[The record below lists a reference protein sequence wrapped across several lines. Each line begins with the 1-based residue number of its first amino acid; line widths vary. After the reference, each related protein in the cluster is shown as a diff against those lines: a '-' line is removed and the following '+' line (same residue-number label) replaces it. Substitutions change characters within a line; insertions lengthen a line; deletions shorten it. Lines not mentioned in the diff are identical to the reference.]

1 MDALEKATLNH
12 SEIQKLVDVLLDKQ
26 KSADQWKTVS
36 FLFQSLYVLIKN
48 NMFLHKNRKKCSINS
63 FVNYVQIRKY

>member
-1 MDALEKATLNH
+1 VDALETANLNH

-36 FLFQSLYVLIKN
+36 LLFASGTYDSNVNLFSLLNV
-48 NMFLHKNRKKCSINS
+48 
-63 FVNYVQIRKY
+63 

>member
-36 FLFQSLYVLIKN
+36 SYFN
-48 NMFLHKNRKKCSINS
+48 PHMF
-63 FVNYVQIRKY
+63 